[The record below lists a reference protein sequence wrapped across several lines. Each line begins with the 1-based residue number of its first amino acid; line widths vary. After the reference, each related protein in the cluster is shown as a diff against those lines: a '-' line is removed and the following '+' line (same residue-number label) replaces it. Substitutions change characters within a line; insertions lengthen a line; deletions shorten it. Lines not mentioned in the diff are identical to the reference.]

1 MLQATG
7 LPAPC
12 PGQPRSQMWS
22 GNRGRSCGPATV
34 VAIVVATVVR
44 QPWSQS
50 WSQLWSGNRGRNRG
64 PATSGN
70 LFRRGSRC
78 GSHSGSG
85 RCRVDTPHFEPR
97 RYSLSPVLRAQGVR
111 SGLEVGWRPRG
122 GANHGGRVGWGGI
135 TRRWEFGEG
144 AIRRPGSV
152 TGVPEGRWQDA
163 NAREP

>member
-34 VAIVVATVVR
+34 VR
-44 QPWSQS
+44 QC
-50 WSQLWSGNRGRNRG
+50 WSGNRE
-64 PATSGN
+64 SGN
-70 LFRRGSRC
+70 LFGRGEPSRR
-78 GSHSGSG
+78 HAGSG
-85 RCRVDTPHFEPR
+85 RCRVHTPHFEPR

-111 SGLEVGWRPRG
+111 SGLEVA
-122 GANHGGRVGWGGI
+122 GARSGMAAAWVGRITAAGWGGEES
-135 TRRWEFGEG
+135 RRPGGVGRNHEEMEEFGEG
-144 AIRRPGSV
+144 AIRRRGSV